1 MNTSDIKLKLFRKID
16 SLNEDEL
23 KRYYNQILSLLSSS
37 EQYTLKANEKRAI
50 DKALEFSDE
59 GQSCTHEEVVKEA
72 RRKYPNL
79 DIK

>member
-16 SLNEDEL
+16 SMNEEEL

-37 EQYTLKANEKRAI
+37 ERYTLKANEKKAI
-50 DKALEFSDE
+50 DEALEYSKQGKSF
-59 GQSCTHEEVVKEA
+59 THDEVVEEA

-79 DIK
+79 NIK

>member
-16 SLNEDEL
+16 SLNEEEL

-37 EQYTLKANEKRAI
+37 EQYTLKENEKKAI
-50 DKALEFSDE
+50 EEALEYSKQ
-59 GQSCTHEEVVKEA
+59 GKSLTHDEVVEEA

-79 DIK
+79 NIK

>member
-37 EQYTLKANEKRAI
+37 EQYTLKTNEKKAI
-50 DKALEFSDE
+50 DDALE
-59 GQSCTHEEVVKEA
+59 QSKKGNSFTHEEVVEEA
-72 RRKYPNL
+72 RHKYPNL